1 METKGE
7 FVVTVLIAI
16 IALLVIVGGFAS
28 FSGLATYAPP
38 ITVEM
43 AKQQFRQG
51 DVFDVTTTVNPTTL
65 LAEESMTI
73 YVDGNLAGVVAIKK
87 YLNDNKI
94 DYGSEFK
101 NVGANNIE
109 VITLQNR
116 LIINL
121 ADLVSPESL
130 SVGDH
135 ILRVELSGGDA
146 SAETAFKIE

>member
-7 FVVTVLIAI
+7 FVVTVLISI

-38 ITVEM
+38 ITIET

-51 DVFDVTTTVNPTTL
+51 DVFDVTTTINPTTL
-65 LAEESMTI
+65 LADESMTV

-87 YLNDNKI
+87 YLDDNKI
-94 DYGSEFK
+94 DYGSEIK
-101 NVGANNIE
+101 NLGENNIK
-109 VITLQNR
+109 VINMQNK
-116 LIINL
+116 LTINL
-121 ADLVSPESL
+121 ADLVSPESI
-130 SVGDH
+130 SIGEH